1 MFQGTKAVKTIFY
14 ANIITYIVFQILGLI
29 NLGGLM
35 SLFCA
40 WPFEHKLFIPFQ
52 LITYQFLHAGILHIA
67 FNMIAFISLAP
78 LVENYLSTTRKF
90 YIYYL
95 ICGIM
100 SALLHMIMV
109 DGNSPL
115 VGASGSIWGVTAMFA
130 LISPNQKLNIIFI
143 PIDIKSK
150 YLIGAL
156 FLIEV
161 SLCILGSKD
170 SVSHWGHVGGAI
182 TGFLFFMYE
191 KYICKNPN

>member
-14 ANIITYIVFQILGLI
+14 TNIIAFIVFKLLELI

-35 SLFCA
+35 GIFCV
-40 WPFEHKLFIPFQ
+40 WPFNSNLFFPSQ
-52 LITYQFLHAGILHIA
+52 LITYQFLHANLLHIA
-67 FNMIAFISLAP
+67 FNMLAFISLAP

-95 ICGIM
+95 VCGIM
-100 SALLHMIMV
+100 SALLHMSMV

-115 VGASGSIWGVTAMFA
+115 VGASGSIWGMTAMFA
-130 LISPNQKLNIIFI
+130 LIHPNQKMNIMFI
-143 PIDIKSK
+143 PIDFRSK
-150 YLIGAL
+150 HLIGLL
-156 FLIEV
+156 FIIEV
-161 SLCILGSKD
+161 ILCLLGQKD

-191 KYICKNPN
+191 KYIYKNPN